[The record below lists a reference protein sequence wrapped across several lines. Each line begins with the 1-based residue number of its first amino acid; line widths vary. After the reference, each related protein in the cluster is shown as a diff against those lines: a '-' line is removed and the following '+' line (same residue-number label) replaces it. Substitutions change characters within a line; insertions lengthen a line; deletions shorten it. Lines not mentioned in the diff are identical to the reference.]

1 MKRKDGKQERRKEG
15 ALPLTLIQLLNSRQS
30 TQSSNTTA
38 ATAQYSETLP
48 LSTRLFFKAAEM
60 SSRILKA
67 VPAVNNVK
75 ISSTYHQNQKNTLED
90 PYNFKQYNVSSVV
103 EVRCRSFSEYG
114 SLFEFTPPAEP
125 WHMFP
130 QPLSTL
136 RHFLFLYSCL

>member
-1 MKRKDGKQERRKEG
+1 MREKKIRERIRGVKEENEEEGRKAKERWKEG

-60 SSRILKA
+60 SSRILKG

-75 ISSTYHQNQKNTLED
+75 ISSTYH
-90 PYNFKQYNVSSVV
+90 
-103 EVRCRSFSEYG
+103 
-114 SLFEFTPPAEP
+114 
-125 WHMFP
+125 
-130 QPLSTL
+130 
-136 RHFLFLYSCL
+136 